1 MGGCRVD
8 SFLLRLV
15 IHERGPAGN
24 DDWRGRIQH
33 VASGCEQ
40 QFERLD
46 DMVAFINEQIAG
58 SCSMVTT
65 CDERLSAE

>member
-1 MGGCRVD
+1 MGGRRVE

-15 IHERGPAGN
+15 IHERRPAGN

-33 VASGCEQ
+33 FASGCEQ

-46 DMVAFINEQIAG
+46 DMIAFIHEQIAE
-58 SCSMVTT
+58 SCSMVIT
-65 CDERLSAE
+65 CDERLSVE